1 MGQNARYQSML
12 EAVFDQIIPVDQ
24 PGNLVAPAD
33 PALANTGQGWTNVE
47 TNPQKSAFVLGVPIP
62 MSQDPSQLL
71 LELDGDFTDGAAIN
85 IYSYVMTSV

>member
-12 EAVFDQIIPVDQ
+12 EAVFDQRIPVDQ
-24 PGNLVAPAD
+24 PGNLIAPAD
-33 PALANTGQGWTNVE
+33 PVPAGGGQGWTNVL

-71 LELDGDFTDGAAIN
+71 LELDGTFEDGAAIN